1 MGRVAGITSTGELL
15 VAMADSVASFRS
27 GLTRAGECLMIV
39 VFDVGNSEITI
50 GIFDGEEL
58 VSHWRLTTAAPR
70 TADELALLIRSITG
84 RDDCDADEER
94 NGSAICSVVP
104 AITPML
110 AEACEMCFG
119 KKPVMIDA
127 RAKLP
132 IKLDVEEPFT
142 VGADR
147 IANTLAASRIHKKD
161 AIVVDLGTATTYDCI
176 TADGTFLGGVI
187 QPGRDDLGRH
197 PVPADGAAAGDRHRP
212 AEAGDCPPDRR
223 MHSGRV
229 SFTER
234 WTRSMGSS
242 AASRRNGRART
253 PRSCSRPG
261 GWPSRS
267 SRIRRSSSWLTRS

>member
-1 MGRVAGITSTGELL
+1 
-15 VAMADSVASFRS
+15 
-27 GLTRAGECLMIV
+27 MIV

-50 GIFDGEEL
+50 GIFDGSEL

-70 TADELALLIRSITG
+70 TADELALLIRSIVGPDVATPG
-84 RDDCDADEER
+84 GME
-94 NGSAICSVVP
+94 GSAICSVVP

-119 KKPVMIDA
+119 RAPVMIDA

-147 IANTLAASRIHKKD
+147 IANTLAASRIHKED

-187 QPGRDDLGRH
+187 QPGIIISADTLFRRTAQLPATEIVAPKRVIARRTDECIRAGVLYGAVDSIDGIVRRIKKEWPAKGVPLVIATGGMAETVRPHSAELEVVDPFLTLKGIRLGYDL
-197 PVPADGAAAGDRHRP
+197 
-212 AEAGDCPPDRR
+212 
-223 MHSGRV
+223 
-229 SFTER
+229 
-234 WTRSMGSS
+234 
-242 AASRRNGRART
+242 
-253 PRSCSRPG
+253 
-261 GWPSRS
+261 
-267 SRIRRSSSWLTRS
+267 LT